1 MTLKKLKPKGKEA
14 AEMKNKFKSA
24 VIINIFV
31 IAVCAILIVLSV
43 FPLSA
48 QPSSA
53 IASPT
58 YTATEIIASKN
69 HQIYAP
75 ANTPAHDA
83 STQTGIYVD
92 YENGDDTNDASFSSP
107 VKTLAKAK
115 ELAYTAAKS
124 FDGEIIVFLME
135 GTHVL
140 TETLTLEPLKERADN
155 SITFRSMPGGR
166 AVISGGTEISGWSLH
181 DSEKNIWKAPA
192 EGIDT
197 RDLYVNGEPAKRA
210 ASSENEYSGLITA
223 EGITI
228 DGTEA
233 AGLRN
238 QDKVEYVFRT
248 GFTEPRIH
256 GQSAKVFEGKSVITF
271 NPETWALAERTKR
284 LSLGDDLAN
293 LKLAYIE
300 NAYELLDAEGEWY
313 LDTGEDA
320 FYYKPRNGE
329 NMNDV
334 KAYAGNLET
343 LIELK
348 GYSTSQIEDISFQ
361 GLTFAHTTWLQ
372 PNEDTGYISTQAG
385 FYRNLQMTNT
395 TAFVERLW
403 MRPSAAIES
412 CYSSNVNFY
421 DNDFVLLG
429 GVAVSMAE
437 GTQDTDITGNYFA
450 KSGGSAIILGGFGN
464 NDTTERADKR
474 ITRNILIQNN
484 LIHGVAATYRDM
496 CGMTIGYTQYT
507 TVANNLIYD
516 LPYTG
521 VSIGWGWGKKAPVVK
536 GNRVTQNHIHH
547 VMQVLMDGGAVYCLG
562 YQPLT
567 SIDNNYAH
575 NLPMVSSA
583 LYLDDGSL
591 DVDMYNNV
599 AHDNHNNYSA
609 KGSGH
614 MITGNYFD
622 KIALLNNFDGR
633 MLSVFSQYKD
643 MPPMIFK
650 DNTEFSLSNMPE
662 EAIKIIENAGI
673 QMQYYQR
680 FGW

>member
-1 MTLKKLKPKGKEA
+1 
-14 AEMKNKFKSA
+14 MKNKFKLA
-24 VIINIFV
+24 IIVNILVIT
-31 IAVCAILIVLSV
+31 VCAILIVLSV

-48 QPSSA
+48 QSSA
-53 IASPT
+53 VMASPS
-58 YTATEIIASKN
+58 YTATPDITSE
-69 HQIYAP
+69 AP
-75 ANTPAHDA
+75 QTYIPENTSAHNS
-83 STQTGIYVD
+83 STQICIYVD
-92 YENGDDTNDASFSSP
+92 YENGDDSNDASLQSP
-107 VKTLAKAK
+107 IKTLAKAK
-115 ELAYTAAKS
+115 ELAYEDAKS
-124 FDGEIIVFLME
+124 FDGEIVIFLME
-135 GTHVL
+135 GTHIL
-140 TETLTLEPLKERADN
+140 TETLTLEPMKERADN
-155 SITFRSMPGGR
+155 SIFFRAMPGGH
-166 AVISGGTEISGWSLH
+166 AVVSGGVEIANWSLH

-192 EGIDT
+192 GGIDT
-197 RDLYVNGEPAKRA
+197 RDFYVNGEPAKRA
-210 ASSENEYSGLITA
+210 TSSENEYSGLITA

-228 DGTEA
+228 DGPEA
-233 AGLRN
+233 AGFKN
-238 QDKVEYVFRT
+238 QDKVEYVFRV

-256 GQSAKVFEGKSVITF
+256 GQSAAVSEGKSIIMF

-284 LSLGDDLAN
+284 LSLGDALSN

-300 NAYELLDAEGEWY
+300 NAYELLDSEGEWY
-313 LDTGEDA
+313 LDTDA
-320 FYYKPRNGE
+320 DVFYYKPRSGE
-329 NMNDV
+329 NMGDI

-348 GYSTSQIEDISFQ
+348 GTSTNQIKDISFQ
-361 GLTFAHTTWLQ
+361 GLTFAHTTWMQ

-385 FYRNLQMTNT
+385 FYRSLQMTNA

-412 CYSSNVNFY
+412 VYSSDVNFY

-437 GTQDTDITGNYFA
+437 GTQNTDITGNYFA

-464 NDTTERADKR
+464 NDTNERADKR

-484 LIHGVAATYRDM
+484 LIHGVSATYRDM
-496 CGMTIGYTQYT
+496 CGITIGYTQYT

-547 VMQVLMDGGAVYCLG
+547 VMQVLMDGGAIYCMG

-567 SIDNNYAH
+567 SIDNNYTH
-575 NLPMVSSA
+575 NLKMVSSA

-591 DVDMYNNV
+591 DVDMHNNV
-599 AHDNHNNYSA
+599 AHDNQNNYSA

-622 KIALLNNFDGR
+622 KIVLLTNFDGR
-633 MLSVFSQYKD
+633 MLSVFNQYKD

-650 DNTEFSLSNMPE
+650 DNTEFSLSNVPE
-662 EAIKIIENAGI
+662 EAIKVIENAGI
-673 QMQYYQR
+673 QKHYYPR